1 MARIPLLKAAVAG
14 DAKAVAMLLDAGGD
28 PNARGR
34 DGETPLMVA
43 AANGHLALAE
53 LLLSRGAEVDRGD
66 DYDNT
71 PLMRAAAR
79 GRLEMVRLL
88 LRRGASPGHR
98 NKWGRRAVDWSSWP
112 ENGLEIAAL
121 LEEAG
126 G

>member
-1 MARIPLLKAAVAG
+1 MARSPLHKATAAG
-14 DAKAVAMLLDAGGD
+14 DANALAALLDSGGD
-28 PNARGR
+28 PNAKGR
-34 DGETPLMVA
+34 DGETLLMIA
-43 AANGHLALAE
+43 AANGHLAVAE

-66 DYDNT
+66 DYENT

-88 LRRGASPGHR
+88 LRHGARPGHR
-98 NKWGRRAVDWSSWP
+98 NKWGRRAADWSRWP
-112 ENGLEIAAL
+112 ENGPEIAAV